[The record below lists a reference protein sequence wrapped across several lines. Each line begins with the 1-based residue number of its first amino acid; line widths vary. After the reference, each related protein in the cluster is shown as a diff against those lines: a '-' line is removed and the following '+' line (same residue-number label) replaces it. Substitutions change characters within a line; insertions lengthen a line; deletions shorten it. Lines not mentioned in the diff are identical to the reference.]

1 MDKKLLYVVVT
12 SMAILHNGKRYEK
25 GSKLELT
32 ESEAENL
39 SLYIELDHQSETEK
53 QAAERKAAEEKAE
66 KERLAAEQAQKEAEA
81 KAKADAE
88 GKAKESAKTK
98 EK

>member
-39 SLYIELDHQSETEK
+39 SLYIELDK
-53 QAAERKAAEEKAE
+53 QATERKAAEEKAE

>member
-1 MDKKLLYVVVT
+1 MDKKLLYTVIA

-25 GSKLELT
+25 GSKIELT
-32 ESEAENL
+32 EIEAENL
-39 SLYIELDHQSETEK
+39 SLYIELDQSEIEK

-66 KERLAAEQAQKEAEA
+66 QERLAAEAAQKEAEA
-81 KAKADAE
+81 KAKAEKAE
-88 GKAKESAKTK
+88 KPAKDK